1 MTGGEEV
8 RSRGDGRRGG
18 EGREGGENSATDEGG
33 KGKSRE
39 RCRLLITKMRSKE
52 ADHI

>member
-8 RSRGDGRRGG
+8 RSRGGGGRGG

-33 KGKSRE
+33 KGKSRGSLGE
-39 RCRLLITKMRSKE
+39 G
-52 ADHI
+52 AGF